1 MNCREVADFL
11 SDYLDGAL
19 PLRQRLMFRLHLLVC
34 RDCRRYLESFA
45 ATVEL
50 THSLGERPAEEDN
63 SPIPEA
69 LVQAILAARGD
80 KTL

>member
-34 RDCRRYLESFA
+34 RDCRRYLDSFA
-45 ATVEL
+45 ATVKL
-50 THSLGERPAEEDN
+50 THSLGERSTDEDD

-69 LVQAILAARGD
+69 LVQAILAAREEQAP
-80 KTL
+80 

>member
-19 PLRQRLMFRLHLLVC
+19 PPRERLMFRLHLLVC
-34 RDCRRYLESFA
+34 RDCRRYLDSFA
-45 ATVEL
+45 ATVKL
-50 THSLGERPAEEDN
+50 THSLGERPTGEDN
-63 SPIPEA
+63 SPVPEE

>member
-11 SDYLDGAL
+11 SDYLDGTL

-34 RDCRRYLESFA
+34 RDCGRYLDSFA
-45 ATVEL
+45 ATVKL
-50 THSLGERPAEEDN
+50 AHSLGERPAEEDN

-80 KTL
+80 KKP